1 MTELYLKVFDDHS
14 EFKDLTGKVHTFVEG
29 KSSTEA
35 RVRYQKIAQALKE
48 GFLEKKIETVKAGLD
63 LADLKLNVA
72 QRLYITKL
80 VESITSEVGR
90 AIVGLAIL
98 QIIVKTISPKQSIRL
113 HKGGESSGQFS
124 WKEGISMRVLDKN
137 FITPILRRH
146 DLLKLNADGFMM
158 TRSLAENYPYS
169 LVYKAK
175 LRGARDEWL
184 SLVEDLESEKLKAD
198 HALVFM
204 LAQLI
209 NKAGDFLFLRDSAI
223 KTLEEFFRSKKRFG
237 IEDALKIIFQHING
251 SDHAARLMEIAMHAL
266 LQAFRDLDLLQEEL
280 LPLSQMRSANKKHG
294 NIGDIELTVHDA
306 IVESWDAKYGKAYL
320 RDELE
325 ELSDKLQSQPD
336 IVPIAGFVTTDEPDL
351 KRGVAERIKEIETL
365 HGTKIYLMKIDDWVR
380 FICERNALSLKDIQ
394 LIARGWLIAY
404 LQSLGQM
411 RRDIAPIDEPCYE
424 WLKTLQTLLAES

>member
-1 MTELYLKVFDDHS
+1 MPELYLKVYEDRS
-14 EFKDLTGKVHTFVEG
+14 EFNDLNGKVHTFAEG

-35 RVRYQKIAQALKE
+35 RVRYQKITQTLKG
-48 GFLEKKIETVKAGLD
+48 GFLEEKIEKVKAGLD
-63 LADLKLNVA
+63 LANLKLNDT
-72 QRLYITKL
+72 QRQYITKL

-98 QIIVKTISPKQSIRL
+98 QITVKAISPEQSIRL

-169 LVYKAK
+169 FVYKAK

-198 HALVFM
+198 HALSFM

-209 NKAGDFLFLRDSAI
+209 NKAGDFLTLRDSAT
-223 KTLEEFFRSKKRFG
+223 KTLEEFFRNKKRFVV
-237 IEDALKIIFQHING
+237 EDALKIIYQHING

-266 LQAFRDLDLLQEEL
+266 LQSFRDLDLLQEEL
-280 LPLSQMRSANKKHG
+280 QPLSQMRSANKKHG
-294 NIGDIELTVHDA
+294 NIGDIELSVHNV

-325 ELSDKLQSQPD
+325 ELSDKLQNQVGN
-336 IVPIAGFVTTDEPDL
+336 VPIAGFVTTDEPDL
-351 KRGVAERIKEIETL
+351 KRGVAERVKEIEAL
-365 HGTKIYLMKIDDWVR
+365 HGTKIYLMKIDDWVQ
-380 FICERNALSLKDIQ
+380 FICKRNAQLLGDSQ

-411 RRDIAPIDEPCYE
+411 RRDTAPIDEPCYE
-424 WLKTLQTLLAES
+424 WLKTLEALLSDS